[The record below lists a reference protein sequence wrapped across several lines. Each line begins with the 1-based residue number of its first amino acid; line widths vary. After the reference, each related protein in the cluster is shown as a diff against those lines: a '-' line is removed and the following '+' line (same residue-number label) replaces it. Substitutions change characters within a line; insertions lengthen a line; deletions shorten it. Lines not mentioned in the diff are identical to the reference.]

1 MTLSTNKFS
10 NPVTQK
16 FTRRQFWLSVAVSS
30 LMLTVALPSFA
41 ETAPTTQLS
50 ASQSDDGIMAIVGD
64 TPILKSEVNQAVA
77 TAYAQLQ
84 AQANG
89 QPTPTREQL
98 QGEVLNALILKQ
110 LQLDLVKRAG
120 IRPNPDAVNNQL
132 AQIAQNQ
139 GLASI
144 EQLQQ
149 RMDSQRAGSYAE
161 LRNQLLEEASLKAL
175 SQRQIASRV
184 RITDQDIEAFL
195 ASPESQK
202 LSQTEYRTIHI
213 RVPYIDDYSRISET
227 DREQALQVANEARAL
242 LAETDDANEVMT
254 KLSEGSAKDYPVNV
268 QGGDMGFHP
277 ASGLPTTIANDIT
290 GLKTGEVTEP
300 QVTPSGVDVV
310 KLVATRGSE
319 DMIIPQWR
327 VRHILVKPDSI
338 QGSAIAEQEINDLY
352 EQLRRDADFASL
364 ASTYSDDTGSAGR
377 GGDLDWVSEGQMV
390 PEFEAMMKRTAVGDY
405 STPFQSQYGWHIL
418 QVEDMRE
425 QDVSD
430 TVRRNMAREVL
441 YQRLAPQAQ
450 EDWLQELRASS
461 YVQIFE

>member
-77 TAYAQLQ
+77 TTYAQLQ

-144 EQLQQ
+144 GQLQQ

-227 DREQALQVANEARAL
+227 DREQALQVANEAQAL

-310 KLVATRGSE
+310 KLVATRG
-319 DMIIPQWR
+319 
-327 VRHILVKPDSI
+327 VR
-338 QGSAIAEQEINDLY
+338 
-352 EQLRRDADFASL
+352 
-364 ASTYSDDTGSAGR
+364 T
-377 GGDLDWVSEGQMV
+377 
-390 PEFEAMMKRTAVGDY
+390 
-405 STPFQSQYGWHIL
+405 
-418 QVEDMRE
+418 
-425 QDVSD
+425 
-430 TVRRNMAREVL
+430 
-441 YQRLAPQAQ
+441 
-450 EDWLQELRASS
+450 
-461 YVQIFE
+461 